1 MEFIKLIKF
10 NLNENENILKIK
22 FFNDSTNDIHIESD
36 KLNINNIIKSENIHK
51 VSTPIIQTNENIYIY
66 KYIIY
71 YSHENDYFNDYEEVK
86 IDEKNL
92 IINITYNILEK
103 IQEIELSLENIN
115 YNSYIFPV
123 CELYEYEIH
132 KYDNNVHNNTNMKF
146 GDIDDS
152 NENECGRVS
161 IEGSEQSSENDKQ
174 KSSCDPIKSIQS
186 IQSIQNGGNKIIG
199 NCLLSYSSY
208 DIDNIYNNYKTFF
221 AKMDLLDLIEMNDD
235 LDEEN
240 IKKIIK
246 NVKEAYNMQK
256 KILEHNKNKDLE
268 THLENIDK
276 ISEIN
281 EKDIDI
287 KSITLYELLY
297 GNDSHSGLTT
307 LISIQNNTALIYNID
322 IKKKNKIILF
332 GDFHGSFHT
341 FFRILCRLHR
351 YGVIDL
357 ETLIINDDYKII
369 FLGDLIDR
377 GNYGID
383 ILNIIFK
390 LITINN
396 SEPSNPKILLNR
408 GNHEEYS
415 IYNVYGFIEE
425 IETKFNNKYLIY
437 QYQYYLLKYFCIA
450 PSAIII
456 NQTNQNNTNRIWCC
470 HGGFP
475 QQYLTEKIPSDKI
488 ILINNEDS
496 SNEIRWSDF
505 GLSLDIYYKMDL
517 RSGRGKY
524 NILATHKFLLDNNIN
539 FIIRGHQDSIGN
551 SVLFNNNGNKIINNI
566 DKYLEKN
573 KPHLNYDSLTNLL
586 YYNNPPSKTYNYR
599 VHGPIAKLRLYH
611 HFCTPDYYPVLTI
624 STNTDIQRPLI
635 ADSFALLRFENFNGK
650 DDAHQFENNA
660 LNIINSIR
668 DVLKNSKIDKKSII
682 ITNLNYI
689 YNILNILFFKPED
702 LDQNI
707 NDDRE
712 TIKYISSFI
721 SIYKDCIDIGEY
733 YINKI
738 MQILEKIKDLN
749 KPNIKLINIDVLN
762 KYKEELTTINVKYK
776 SMVDKMNATVTATD
790 IKKRF
795 NYKKIICEEKFTQI
809 KNILDEYYKYNDIDV
824 WRVINKN

>member
-1 MEFIKLIKF
+1 MEFIKDINF
-10 NLNENENILKIK
+10 NLKEKKLIIQFFSGIQNII
-22 FFNDSTNDIHIESD
+22 DIGSD
-36 KLNINNIIKSENIHK
+36 ISGIIKSENIHK
-51 VSTPIIQTNENIYIY
+51 VFTPIIQTNGNIYIY
-66 KYIIY
+66 KYMIY
-71 YSHENDYFNDYEEVK
+71 NKYNCTEVK

-92 IINITYNILEK
+92 IINIEYNKKENK
-103 IQEIELSLENIN
+103 QEIKLLLGNIN

-132 KYDNNVHNNTNMKF
+132 KYNNNDINMKF

-152 NENECGRVS
+152 SESECGRVS
-161 IEGSEQSSENDKQ
+161 IEGSEQSPENDKQ
-174 KSSCDPIKSIQS
+174 KSSCDPIKSIQ
-186 IQSIQNGGNKIIG
+186 NGGNEVIG

-221 AKMDLLDLIEMNDD
+221 AKMNLSDLIEMNGN

-256 KILEHNKNKDLE
+256 NILEHNKNKDLE
-268 THLENIDK
+268 THLKNID
-276 ISEIN
+276 EIKEIK

-287 KSITLYELLY
+287 KSITQSELLY

-322 IKKKNKIILF
+322 ILKENKIILF

-357 ETLIINDDYKII
+357 ETLKINDDNKII

-415 IYNVYGFIEE
+415 VYNRYGFIEE
-425 IETKFNNKYLIY
+425 IQTKFNININNRYLLY

-488 ILINNEDS
+488 ILINNEVS
-496 SNEIRWSDF
+496 SAEIKWSDF
-505 GLSLDIYYKMDL
+505 GLDSLGINDYVMDR

-524 NILATHKFLLDNNIN
+524 NIRATRNFLLNNDIN

-551 SVLFNNNGNKIINNI
+551 SVLFNNNRPDIIINKI
-566 DKYLEKN
+566 DKQFTN
-573 KPHLNYDSLTNLL
+573 PRLNYVSLPKLL
-586 YYNNPPSKTYNYR
+586 YYNNLPSKTYNYR
-599 VHGPIAKLRLYH
+599 VHGPIAKLRLHH
-611 HFCTPDYYPVLTI
+611 HFCTSIYPVLTI
-624 STNTDIQRPLI
+624 STNTDSQRPLI

-660 LNIINSIR
+660 LNIIKSIR
-668 DVLKNSKIDKKSII
+668 NVLKNSKIDKQSII
-682 ITNLNYI
+682 ITNLNYM
-689 YNILNILFFKPED
+689 YDILNILFPKSDE

-707 NDDRE
+707 NETDPE
-712 TIKYISSFI
+712 TIKYIDSFI
-721 SIYKDCIDIGEY
+721 SIYKDCLDIGVY
-733 YINKI
+733 YNKKTRQILDKINNINKSY
-738 MQILEKIKDLN
+738 K
-749 KPNIKLINIDVLN
+749 KLINIELLD
-762 KYKEELTTINVKYK
+762 KYKKELIKINKKFTKIAHEIDAIDTT
-776 SMVDKMNATVTATD
+776 DT
-790 IKKRF
+790 KKKF
-795 NYKKIICEEKFTQI
+795 NYKKEIRYEKFRQI
-809 KNILDEYYKYNDIDV
+809 KIKLDEYYQYNDIDV